1 MNLTDRFFANGKFY
15 SQRDFATLMSDAMS
29 DGYVKGNAEELL
41 VIPTSPASL
50 AVNVGLGRVY
60 VQGYSGDVEDNTEA
74 VLIPGASSSLPR
86 IDRIVV
92 RLSAWTNKRITIE
105 CKTGTPAAS
114 PVPPELLRTDDTY
127 ELSLAQVYVAA
138 GATAITAADI
148 TDERNDDAVCGVAKA
163 ARFAE
168 KLQNPRRIALSGDAV
183 GTATEFDGSHDVT
196 IPVTG
201 VSATKLKNARKL
213 DGVSFD
219 GTANI
224 SHYAVCTTARATAA
238 KTATLAGFA
247 LETGAL
253 AVLRF
258 PNGNSAPSP
267 TLNISGTGAR
277 PITARGEPLPSWAI
291 RKEGVYAFSYNGTSW
306 EFVGSLT
313 ENNPNMTVYGFI
325 VDETNSDPSACITY
339 TGASAGFSAADAQA
353 VFKQKV
359 KHCVVKGAKR
369 QFYVNEADWSKK
381 TDGSSSGVANGTSLS
396 GNFMLEY
403 PSFWWR
409 VTPLGTDIHHVEF
422 TWDDP
427 GSNTDWIPCHL
438 YDGRIAEYI
447 YVGAFKG
454 YNDNGKLRSIY
465 STSLKPTVSLTNEAF
480 RNLAQATG
488 TAEGLS
494 GKDNTYTISQP
505 LPYIMRTLLKYWA
518 YKTLDLQ
525 TNVARGICNG
535 TWDDGGREICVG
547 ISLTGGNTQGIP
559 GTTGTRADE
568 KSAVVNGEID
578 PYGGYWEFMIDF
590 AYRFRE
596 MAFAIDGA
604 DHLNITTLTTANWD
618 TTILTVWR
626 KVFGVGTGSGYIRRM
641 LWDKFFPFVSLD
653 VAGGSATTHWSDYTY
668 RNTADTETSKTP
680 HCCLAG
686 AYWGHG
692 SSAGP
697 AYLNLSIAVGN
708 SDSDIGARLQ
718 CHSLT

>member
-1 MNLTDRFFANGKFY
+1 MTINTGFFSNGKY
-15 SQRDFATLMSDAMS
+15 YTQNDFAPFIADAVS
-29 DGYVKGNAEELL
+29 TGVVHGVDDSLAVTAYN
-41 VIPTSPASL
+41 PASM
-50 AVNVGLGRVY
+50 AVNVGLGRAY
-60 VQGYSGDVEDNTEA
+60 IDGYFISVTGEKAILTINPSGSA
-74 VLIPGASSSLPR
+74 PR
-86 IDRIVV
+86 IDRVV
-92 RLSAWTNKRITIE
+92 LQLSRAAAQKITLYVKQGVE
-105 CKTGTPAAS
+105 AAS
-114 PVPPELLRTDDTY
+114 PVPPALQRDTDIT
-127 ELSLAQVYVAA
+127 EISLAQVNVGA
-138 GATAITAADI
+138 GVIAINAQDI
-148 TDERNDDAVCGVAKA
+148 IDERYNADACGRAH
-163 ARFAE
+163 
-168 KLQNPRRIALSGDAV
+168 PGSSPSTIY
-183 GTATEFDGSHDVT
+183 AT
-196 IPVTG
+196 
-201 VSATKLKNARKL
+201 
-213 DGVSFD
+213 
-219 GTANI
+219 
-224 SHYAVCTTARATAA
+224 CTTARATAA
-238 KTATLAGFA
+238 KTTTLPDFA
-247 LETGAL
+247 LITGAL

-381 TDGSSSGVANGTSLS
+381 TDGSASGVANGTSLS

-488 TAEGLS
+488 SAEGLS

-559 GTTGTRADE
+559 GTTGTRAAE

-618 TTILTVWR
+618 TTIPTVWR
-626 KVFGVGTGSGYIRRM
+626 KVFGVGTGAGYIRRM

-680 HCCLAG
+680 RCCLAG
-686 AYWGHG
+686 ADWDYG
-692 SSAGP
+692 SYAGP
-697 AYLNLSIAVGN
+697 ACLHLNFAVGS
-708 SDSDIGARLQ
+708 SDSSIGARLQ